1 MRLALLGLAASL
13 SIQPLLAQ
21 DNLRV
26 SQAPVTIT
34 ATFVRTGTPGAPKDR
49 PNDADVDVV
58 TRAETAR
65 YGNGMVIRAALADA
79 FEQGLEEVSISG
91 WSLVAVWANWPETGN
106 GYKFFA
112 RKKGEDPVL
121 VPDEILKLE
130 LTDPYVAQKLTRRS
144 GNIVAG
150 SDTHKSLAQLNLG
163 GLGTSD
169 DNRYETNAGTATGV
183 LFGTGRYTRP
193 AGATTAIYLP
203 QGDRFVGYGVT
214 NMSEGENEPD
224 SLITVTLSIGAS
236 HGVAASPFTPAP
248 LGPAAGP
255 GVSPESTGPE
265 SSGSGGAAL
274 GGSGSVS
281 ITDTFSSGLGTFG
294 SGTLTLGSGFAHT
307 GSASVSSGSLYVV
320 SGSADPLQDSGSIT
334 RLGTLSFVLLDS
346 LPFTSTI
353 NFDGLTL
360 SEGGTFP
367 PPVTFGES
375 INPEPAL

>member
-13 SIQPLLAQ
+13 SVQPLLAQ

-34 ATFVRTGTPGAPKDR
+34 ATLVRTGTPGDPKDR

-150 SDTHKSLAQLNLG
+150 SDTHKSLAELTLG
-163 GLGTSD
+163 GLGIGSD
-169 DNRYETNAGTATGV
+169 SRYETNAGTATGV

-203 QGDRFVGYGVT
+203 QGDRFVGYGAT
-214 NMSEGENEPD
+214 QAPTPAIHPD
-224 SLITVTLSIGAS
+224 AIITVTLSIGAS
-236 HGVAASPFTPAP
+236 HGVPSSIFAPPVTPALPVGPSEGPGASPQN
-248 LGPAAGP
+248 
-255 GVSPESTGPE
+255 
-265 SSGSGGAAL
+265 SGSGTITVGSSGDLNTVPGGSIGSDAIITVPGGAPNLGAAM
-274 GGSGSVS
+274 
-281 ITDTFSSGLGTFG
+281 
-294 SGTLTLGSGFAHT
+294 
-307 GSASVSSGSLYVV
+307 
-320 SGSADPLQDSGSIT
+320 
-334 RLGTLSFVLLDS
+334 
-346 LPFTSTI
+346 
-353 NFDGLTL
+353 
-360 SEGGTFP
+360 
-367 PPVTFGES
+367 
-375 INPEPAL
+375 